1 MAEQTLTKEITP
13 KSKAIKI
20 VRQVFI
26 WGVLALLLLTIIMAI
41 YRKFGG

>member
-1 MAEQTLTKEITP
+1 MAEQTLTKEIAP

-20 VRQVFI
+20 LRQVFI
-26 WGVLALLLLTIIMAI
+26 WGVLALLLVTVIMAV